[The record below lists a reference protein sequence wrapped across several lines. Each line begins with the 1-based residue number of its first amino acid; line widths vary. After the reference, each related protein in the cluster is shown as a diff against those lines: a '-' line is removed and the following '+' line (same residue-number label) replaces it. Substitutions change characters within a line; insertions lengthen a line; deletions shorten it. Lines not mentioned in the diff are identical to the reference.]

1 MNKIRINYNPGL
13 KPYARDLRKNGTKGE
28 ALLWKKVLR
37 AKDMEGY
44 QFNRQFP
51 IGNYIVDFICRKLNL
66 IIEIDGS
73 SHLTRGAEDKIRE
86 DFLENQGFTILHFP
100 EMEIVH
106 RIDDVIKDIYHA
118 IKSLEENLKK
128 ETL

>member
-1 MNKIRINYNPGL
+1 MTSKRINYNPAL
-13 KPYARDLRKNGTKGE
+13 KAYARDLRKNGTKGE

-37 AKDMEGY
+37 AKNMEGY

-73 SHLTRGAEDKIRE
+73 SHLTKGPEDKERE
-86 DFLENQGFTILHFP
+86 DFLENLGFTILHFP

-118 IKSLEENLKK
+118 IKCLEENLKK
-128 ETL
+128 QAH

>member
-1 MNKIRINYNPGL
+1 MEKSSESKKHGSISVQSTV
-13 KPYARDLRKNGTKGE
+13 PY
-28 ALLWKKVLR
+28 
-37 AKDMEGY
+37 
-44 QFNRQFP
+44 
-51 IGNYIVDFICRKLNL
+51 GNYIVDFICRKLNL

-73 SHLTRGAEDKIRE
+73 SYLTKGAEDKIRE

-100 EMEIVH
+100 EMGIVH